1 VGQGPPYDPE
11 KRWDKAH
18 PTVTSRISA
27 VLRYIYANMHFWHIS
42 TERRTIRLAFLSAL
56 SPRPSAL
63 PTSPLIPARP
73 CGSFHAMAP
82 TPSQATL
89 PEAAASPGVEPSRVA
104 EFEHSLDELEQ
115 LVQRMEHGDLSLDDS
130 LKTYER
136 GIALYR
142 NCQTALEQ
150 AELRVKLLYDPETP
164 DEAEDFKPDTP

>member
-1 VGQGPPYDPE
+1 
-11 KRWDKAH
+11 
-18 PTVTSRISA
+18 
-27 VLRYIYANMHFWHIS
+27 
-42 TERRTIRLAFLSAL
+42 
-56 SPRPSAL
+56 
-63 PTSPLIPARP
+63 
-73 CGSFHAMAP
+73 MAP
-82 TPSQATL
+82 TPSQANV
-89 PEAAASPGVEPSRVA
+89 PEAATSPTPEPSRVA

-150 AELRVKLLYDPETP
+150 AELRVKLLYDPESP